1 MLILFGAT
9 CLVFLKRFIDSSW
22 PSHHEP
28 QPHSS
33 PHLFISTLF
42 LQPPALEE
50 SKKIKNQRK
59 RNIKRE
65 ISLKEAAVCR
75 GVTQYTLLSK
85 HLYLQRVI
93 AMSQALVWFKASGFC
108 YTINTGS
115 SQGLLSDFLL
125 LPCVMETLQLWFCR
139 LVPSCAPA
147 VHRWG
152 RCWGG
157 PVQSPGLEPGR

>member
-85 HLYLQRVI
+85 QLYLK
-93 AMSQALVWFKASGFC
+93 MSSGMVWFQTSGFF
-108 YTINTGS
+108 YTNTNWHS
-115 SQGLLSDFLL
+115 ARLLSDTLL
-125 LPCVMETLQLWFCR
+125 LPWVMEIPELWFNRTSHFTC
-139 LVPSCAPA
+139 S
-147 VHRWG
+147 
-152 RCWGG
+152 
-157 PVQSPGLEPGR
+157 SSS